1 MICDN
6 SATFSS
12 SSHSFAIIPTL
23 LLFSLNSPLVQ
34 LRTIPSTIWHPTYF
48 KTIEL
53 FDINSLSI
61 VMFNGWPV
69 LTALLVGIL
78 LTSCLIGLLTF
89 TN

>member
-6 SATFSS
+6 TAPMAS
-12 SSHSFAIIPTL
+12 SFAASSLIIPPF
-23 LLFSLNSPLVQ
+23 LFIALSELSG
-34 LRTIPSTIWHPTYF
+34 LRPSTIWHTTYF

-69 LTALLVGIL
+69 VTALLVGIL
-78 LTSCLIGLLTF
+78 LTSCLIGILETLGR
-89 TN
+89 